1 MPDSKAAAAVAAAAT
16 QAAAAPSIIMSTA
29 PDGIDAAAAS
39 EAVATLC
46 SDSLEGHAAC
56 VRVQPRGLL
65 NTGNSCFVNSVVQA
79 LLASKTFCGFLAVLR
94 RCARLIDPEAAPT
107 LYSLA
112 ALAAEFQPHG
122 ADSSEQEQEEE
133 NEEEDDSGWAEVAKG
148 GKKGKAA
155 ASAGSSSPAPAPPA
169 STAAS
174 LGAMVVLGAKPLVPA
189 MLNPVVHRF
198 SPKQAAVQ
206 SNGRVSMAQVG
217 QCAMHAASCACVC
230 AVCAVNCAVGPCV
243 RLSGCCGCS
252 CQSYAQCIRDACRCN
267 QWWQQPGARI
277 LAVPT
282 ALLSLPPAPSA

>member
-1 MPDSKAAAAVAAAAT
+1 VAAAAT
-16 QAAAAPSIIMSTA
+16 QAASAPAIIMSTA

-39 EAVATLC
+39 DAVATLC

-107 LYSLA
+107 LYALA

-122 ADSSEQEQEEE
+122 AASNEQEQEEDK
-133 NEEEDDSGWAEVAKG
+133 EEDDDAGWAEVARG

-155 ASAGSSSPAPAPPA
+155 ASAGSSSPAPTPPA
-169 STAAS
+169 SAAAA

-217 QCAMHAASCACVC
+217 RWAAWLCALQATSCACVR
-230 AVCAVNCAVGPCV
+230 AVTCAVGPCV
-243 RLSGCCGCS
+243 WLSGCCGCS
-252 CQSYAQCIRDACRCN
+252 FQSYGQCFRDACRCD
-267 QWWQQPGARI
+267 QWWQQPGACI

-282 ALLSLPPAPSA
+282 ALLPLPPAPCA